1 MTDRTTRPLAVAATH
16 KPAVR
21 TPAVSTRHAPA
32 RPPAVAVPAPG
43 GWAKP
48 AFDAATAAVMLV
60 PALPLMALCV
70 LLVRL
75 TSPGPGVYSQ
85 TRVGRGG
92 RVFTL
97 YKIRSMVHDCEST
110 TGPRWSL
117 PGDTRIT
124 TVGRILRRL
133 HLDELP
139 QLFNVLRGDMSLV
152 GPRPERPEIVKR
164 LKLSVPGYD
173 RRHAVKPGITG
184 FAQIHLPPDTCVRSV
199 KNKLA
204 YDLFYIR
211 NRTPRMELF
220 ILLATGLKLLGLRR
234 LFRRKP
240 RFPTDE

>member
-1 MTDRTTRPLAVAATH
+1 MTDRTTRPLAVAATP
-16 KPAVR
+16 KPALR
-21 TPAVSTRHAPA
+21 TPAVSIR
-32 RPPAVAVPAPG
+32 PAPCRPSVSAAERRA

-48 AFDAATAAVMLV
+48 AFDTAAALLILI
-60 PALPLMALCV
+60 PGLPLMALCV

-75 TSPGPGVYSQ
+75 TSTGPAIYSQ

-97 YKIRSMVHDCEST
+97 YKIRSMVHDCESL

-117 PGDTRIT
+117 PGDPRIT
-124 TVGRILRRL
+124 PLGRVLRKL

-164 LKLSVPGYD
+164 LRLSVPGYD
-173 RRHAVKPGITG
+173 RRHTVKPGLTG
-184 FAQIHLPPDTCVRSV
+184 FAQVHLPPDTCVRSV

-211 NRTPRMELF
+211 HRSLRMELVVLF
-220 ILLATGLKLLGLRR
+220 ATGLKLLGLKR
-234 LFRRKP
+234 LYQRKP
-240 RFPTDE
+240 RFPTE